1 MDRPELLAAGGVT
14 VDNIVTADGRL
25 FLQQPGGN
33 AVHAAVGAAL
43 WGVRCGIAGRLPAD
57 YPETVLAALRAS
69 GLDLRALRTEAETA
83 PLQEWFFHRAD
94 GSRVDHLHA
103 SPNEAIAASIAG
115 ARLDPAA
122 AAAWEARLAARA
134 PGGRSF
140 AAFRRRHPV
149 LPETI
154 PDTAWP
160 TRGLHVGP
168 GEPAAMLALA
178 RAARARGLVVT
189 LDPGFAA
196 SRLDSA
202 TLADLLALAD
212 AFLPSEKELRV
223 LCPDL
228 APEEAVATLG
238 RRACGVVC
246 AKFGA
251 AGALLYDGATG
262 GIRRIPAFPAE
273 ARDPIGAGDAF
284 AGGLLAGLVRGEPS
298 ARAALR
304 GAASASIA
312 VECVGALSPLR
323 VDAPEAERRLAALID
338 LTTDRDAR

>member
-1 MDRPELLAAGGVT
+1 LGPPEILAAGGVT

-25 FLQQPGGN
+25 FVQQPGGN

-57 YPETVLAALRAS
+57 YPEAVLAALRAS
-69 GLDLRALRTEAETA
+69 GLDLRALRTETETA

-103 SPNEAIAASIAG
+103 APEEAIAAGIG
-115 ARLDPAA
+115 RARLDPAA
-122 AAAWEARLAARA
+122 AAAWEARLAARP

-178 RAARARGLVVT
+178 RAGRARGLVVT

-196 SRLDSA
+196 VRLDDE
-202 TLADLLALAD
+202 TLADLLTLAD
-212 AFLPSEKELRV
+212 AFLPSEKELRA

-228 APEEAVATLG
+228 APAQAVATLG
-238 RRACGVVC
+238 RRARGIVC

-251 AGALLYDGATG
+251 AGALLHDRATG
-262 GIRRIPAFPAE
+262 CVRRVPAHPSDAV
-273 ARDPIGAGDAF
+273 DPIGAGDAF
-284 AGGLLAGLVRGEPS
+284 AGGMLAGLVCGDPP
-298 ARAALR
+298 AQAALR
-304 GAASASIA
+304 GAAAASLA
-312 VECVGALSPLR
+312 VESVGALAPLAIG
-323 VDAPEAERRLAALID
+323 APEAARRLAALID

>member
-1 MDRPELLAAGGVT
+1 LARPEILAAGGVT

-33 AVHAAVGAAL
+33 AVHAAVGAAV

-57 YPETVLAALRAS
+57 YPEAVLAALRAS
-69 GLDLRALRTEAETA
+69 GLDLRALRIEAGTA

-103 SPNEAIAASIAG
+103 APAEAAAAGILG
-115 ARLDPAA
+115 ARLDPAV

-140 AAFRRRHPV
+140 AAFRRTHPV
-149 LPETI
+149 LPQTI

-160 TRGLHVGP
+160 THGLHVGP
-168 GEPAAMLALA
+168 GEPAAMLVLA
-178 RAARARGLVVT
+178 RAGRARGLIVT

-196 SRLDSA
+196 ARLDHA
-202 TLADLLALAD
+202 TLAALLDLTSV
-212 AFLPSEKELRV
+212 FLPSEKELRL
-223 LCPDL
+223 LCPRL
-228 APEEAVATLG
+228 GPTEAVRRLG
-238 RRACGVVC
+238 ARARGIVC

-251 AGALLYDGATG
+251 AGALLHDRATG
-262 GIRRIPAFPAE
+262 CVRRVPAHPSDAV
-273 ARDPIGAGDAF
+273 DPIGAGDAF
-284 AGGLLAGLVRGEPS
+284 AGGMLAGLILGDPP

-304 GAASASIA
+304 GAASASLA
-312 VECVGALSPLR
+312 VESVGALAPL
-323 VDAPEAERRLAALID
+323 AIGAAEAERRLAALIA
-338 LTTDRDAR
+338 LNGQTEDR

>member
-1 MDRPELLAAGGVT
+1 MHPPEVLAAGGVT
-14 VDNIVTADGRL
+14 VDNIVTADRRL
-25 FLQQPGGN
+25 FTQQPGGN

-43 WGVRCGIAGRLPAD
+43 WGIRCGIAGRLPAD
-57 YPETVLAALRAS
+57 YPDAVRAALRAS

-103 SPNEAIAASIAG
+103 APEEAIAAGIAG
-115 ARLDPAA
+115 ACLDPAV
-122 AAAWEARLAARA
+122 AAAWEARLAAR
-134 PGGRSF
+134 PSGVHSF
-140 AAFRRRHPV
+140 ALFRRTHPV

-154 PDTAWP
+154 PETAWP

-178 RAARARGLVVT
+178 SAGRARGLVVT

-196 SRLDSA
+196 SRLDAA
-202 TLADLLALAD
+202 TLSDLLALAD
-212 AFLPSEKELRV
+212 AFLPSEKELRA
-223 LCPDL
+223 LCPEL
-228 APEEAVATLG
+228 APERAVVTLG
-238 RRACGVVC
+238 RRARGVVC

-251 AGALLYDGATG
+251 SGALLYDGAADVLH
-262 GIRRIPAFPAE
+262 RIPVFPAD
-273 ARDPIGAGDAF
+273 ARDPIGAGDSF
-284 AGGLLAGLVRGEPS
+284 AGGLLAGLVRGEPP

-304 GAASASIA
+304 GAAAASIT

-323 VDAPEAERRLAALID
+323 VGAAEAARRLAVLID
-338 LTTDRDAR
+338 LTTERDAP